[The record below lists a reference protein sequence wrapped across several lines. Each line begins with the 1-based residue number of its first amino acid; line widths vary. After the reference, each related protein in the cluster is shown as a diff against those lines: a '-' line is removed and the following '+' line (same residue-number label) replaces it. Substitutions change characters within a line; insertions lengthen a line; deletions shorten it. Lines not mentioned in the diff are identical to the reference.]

1 MSDIGCTIR
10 LFADDTS
17 LYIVVDSPPV
27 AANMLNADLNT
38 ISNWAETWLVDF
50 NASKTI
56 SMILSRKVNQLQ
68 HPPLFM
74 DNIQLNDCENHKHLG
89 VTLSQSCRWS
99 DHISNITEKAWVRLN
114 LMRGLKFKV
123 SRTALE
129 KMYISFIRPLLEYCD
144 SVWDNAPTEAK
155 RQLDAV
161 HIEAARTITGAT
173 KLCSIDKLFADL
185 GWESLQSRRNKH
197 KLVIFYK
204 ILNGLSPSYLSDLVP
219 PLIQDTTHY
228 NLRNSSD
235 TQTLHANTN
244 LYFNSFFPSTIRA

>member
-1 MSDIGCTIR
+1 MVFDQ
-10 LFADDTS
+10 
-17 LYIVVDSPPV
+17 YIFV
-27 AANMLNADLNT
+27 
-38 ISNWAETWLVDF
+38 
-50 NASKTI
+50 
-56 SMILSRKVNQLQ
+56 
-68 HPPLFM
+68 
-74 DNIQLNDCENHKHLG
+74 
-89 VTLSQSCRWS
+89 
-99 DHISNITEKAWVRLN
+99 HIRLN

-129 KMYISFIRPLLEYCD
+129 KMYISFIRRLLEYCD
-144 SVWDNAPTEAK
+144 SVWDNASTEAK

-204 ILNGLSPSYLSDLVP
+204 IMNGLAPSYLSDLVP

-244 LYFNSFFPSTIRA
+244 LYFNSFFPSTIRAWNTLPEHIK